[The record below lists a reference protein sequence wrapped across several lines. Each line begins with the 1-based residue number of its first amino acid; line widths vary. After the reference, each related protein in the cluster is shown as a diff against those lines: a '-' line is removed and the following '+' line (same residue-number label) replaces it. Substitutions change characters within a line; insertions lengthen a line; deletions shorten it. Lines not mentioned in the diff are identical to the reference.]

1 MYAIV
6 LDLNFE
12 ILKNHFEDPHKIAFD
27 EISHELKGFA
37 FEKTTGNIFIHRL
50 EKDGL
55 RDLYCA
61 INRLSTISW
70 LKESL
75 RELRAFKIEDWS
87 NFTSIIKES

>member
-37 FEKTTGNIFIHRL
+37 FERTTGNIFIHRL

-61 INRLSTISW
+61 INSLSKFSW

-75 RELRAFKIEDWS
+75 RELHAFKIEDWS

>member
-1 MYAIV
+1 MYAIII
-6 LDLNFE
+6 DFNTD
-12 ILKNHFEDPHKIAFD
+12 ILTNYFEDPCNMAFD

-55 RDLYCA
+55 KDLYRA
-61 INRLSTISW
+61 INRLSTIPW
-70 LKESL
+70 LKDSI